1 MKLDLQL
8 YMHCFLFQ
16 VLRVRK
22 IALKCFNVSEE
33 VVVMLVT
40 PGFSAFFTSIGV
52 KNYLGNFTF
61 IELLSVDDP
70 VAYLIRNI
78 Y

>member
-1 MKLDLQL
+1 
-8 YMHCFLFQ
+8 MHCFLFQ
-16 VLRVRK
+16 VLGVGK
-22 IALKCFNVSEE
+22 SALKCFNVSEE

-40 PGFSAFFTSIGV
+40 SGFSAFFTSTGV
-52 KNYLGNFTF
+52 KYHLGNFTV
-61 IELLSVDDP
+61 IQLLSVDDP